1 MDLFNHP
8 EAMDQTPA
16 HDQHN
21 PELLKMMPTE
31 ARRVVEVG
39 CSTGALARAYK
50 AVNPAAHYI
59 GVEIDTGYAE
69 QARRHCDE
77 VLVLDMD
84 QVTSEFMKA
93 SLSADCYVF
102 GDSLEHLRDPWAL
115 LAKIRTVI
123 AADGCIAACIPNVQ
137 HWSVQLRLSCGEFRY
152 EDSGLMD
159 RTHLRWFTRL
169 TMNEM
174 FVQAG
179 FKLVQG
185 HAVIFH
191 DARREQVLPAIR
203 AMALAVGADPDMA
216 VKEALPTQYVWRAVP
231 V

>member
-1 MDLFNHP
+1 M
-8 EAMDQTPA
+8 EQTPV

-21 PELLKMMPTE
+21 PELLKMMPPT

-39 CSTGALARAYK
+39 CSSGTLARAYK
-50 AVNPAAHYI
+50 AIKPAVHYI
-59 GVEIDTGYAE
+59 GVEIDPAYAE
-69 QARRHCDE
+69 LARRYCDE

-84 QVTSEFMKA
+84 TVTPEIIQA
-93 SLSADCYVF
+93 TLNADCYVF

-115 LAKIRTVI
+115 LARIRAVI
-123 AADGCIAACIPNVQ
+123 PADGCIAACIPNVQ
-137 HWSVQLRLSCGEFRY
+137 HWSVQLRLACGEFRY
-152 EDSGLMD
+152 EDTGLMD

-203 AMALAVGADPDMA
+203 AMAIAVGADPDLA
-216 VKEALPTQYVWRAVP
+216 VREALPTQYVWRAVP